1 MQTPQPGT
9 AQRGGVDLETAR
21 VSRDGDDYNL
31 RALIERMERMH
42 SSEREI
48 EVAVRDASGCPSH
61 RAGPRTTARP
71 RLALR
76 GIGRRLQDKGRLWTR
91 EEGRR

>member
-31 RALIERMERMH
+31 RALIERMQRMD
-42 SSEREI
+42 SSQREM
-48 EVAVRDASGCPSH
+48 EVAVREASGCPFH
-61 RAGPRTTARP
+61 PIGPRATARP
-71 RLALR
+71 RLPLR
-76 GIGRRLQDKGRLWTR
+76 GIGRRLQGNGRLWAR
-91 EEGRR
+91 EEGQR